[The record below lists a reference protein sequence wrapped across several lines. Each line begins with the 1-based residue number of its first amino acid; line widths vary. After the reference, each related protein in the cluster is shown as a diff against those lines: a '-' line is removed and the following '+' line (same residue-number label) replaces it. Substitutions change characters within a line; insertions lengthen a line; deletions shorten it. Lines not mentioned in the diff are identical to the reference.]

1 MTDIASLAHVQQAL
15 SPLHV
20 RAYFDEE
27 LFAREQETIFK
38 QSAIYVGHEK
48 GVPEPG
54 DWRRLP
60 HEAYSSNPP
69 SASATKGVPEP
80 ATGAACHT
88 RGRAAACWCATLAAS
103 S

>member
-38 QSAIYVGHEK
+38 QSAIYVGHE
-48 GVPEPG
+48 
-54 DWRRLP
+54 RR
-60 HEAYSSNPP
+60 A
-69 SASATKGVPEP
+69 P
-80 ATGAACHT
+80 ATGAACRT
-88 RGRAAACWCATLAAS
+88 RKAAACWCATPAAS

>member
-48 GVPEPG
+48 
-54 DWRRLP
+54 
-60 HEAYSSNPP
+60 ACP
-69 SASATKGVPEP
+69 SP

-88 RGRAAACWCATLAAS
+88 RKAAACWCATLAAS

>member
-1 MTDIASLAHVQQAL
+1 MTDIASLAQQQAL

-27 LFAREQETIFK
+27 LFAREQETIF
-38 QSAIYVGHEK
+38 
-48 GVPEPG
+48 
-54 DWRRLP
+54 
-60 HEAYSSNPP
+60 SNPP
-69 SASATKGVPEP
+69 STSATRKACPSP

-88 RGRAAACWCATLAAS
+88 RKAAACWCATLAAS